1 MRIADDVIGYPM
13 TTASLHGVSY
23 QAANI
28 AIAKLVDKG
37 TLRQRSSGRYDRI
50 FQCDSVLAVLEH

>member
-13 TTASLHGVSY
+13 TTASLAASLHGVSY

-28 AIAKLVDKG
+28 AIAKLVDRG
-37 TLRQRSSGRYDRI
+37 TLRQRS
-50 FQCDSVLAVLEH
+50 LAATIESSNVTVC